1 MQTKKFELVKY
12 IKYFI
17 FAGIIYGVLKVVPTN
32 KLSKFEIFSLII
44 VIIFAIFSLECLTV
58 PKVQNENFKETMS
71 DTDSNL
77 FDIDMDV
84 NLDFNKTQNNREQ
97 LEPTCKKI
105 DNESLDN
112 IIKKAEQEKLQEEES
127 GLDFNLIEEEIKN
140 RQIEEEIYLDEEI
153 TKGKTKEEIAII
165 IAERK
170 AEIARIRSKNLEKG
184 ETDINFSLDEDI
196 SEEITKNTPKE
207 EIVRI
212 RAERKA
218 QLEKIR
224 AKKKEEI
231 QKEISTKLGVSNSES
246 SGVNCEVE
254 VAKMR
259 RELEEKILNLKQE
272 LVAKNLKS
280 ETSPFAK
287 KYMTILIADLLESKI
302 IDRDDVENINAK
314 LISGASTTE
323 EVVAS
328 LEKLRSIG
336 KAKKV
341 SKSKEDNNNDMK
353 YSELPPDYYKPIG
366 SDIANQWDNEYTILN
381 TDKWQVPQPRPP
393 VCIGSGQ
400 CKVCPS
406 NTDGYTANL
415 KDWDDSR
422 KISNTMINK
431 KWALDQINS

>member
-17 FAGIIYGVLKVVPTN
+17 FAGIIYGVLNVVPTN

-58 PKVQNENFKETMS
+58 PKVQNETFKETMS

-196 SEEITKNTPKE
+196 SGEITKNTP
-207 EIVRI
+207 
-212 RAERKA
+212 
-218 QLEKIR
+218 
-224 AKKKEEI
+224 KEEI
-231 QKEISTKLGVSNSES
+231 QKEISTKLGVSNLES

-287 KYMTILIADLLESKI
+287 KYMTILIADLLESRI

-341 SKSKEDNNNDMK
+341 SKSKEENNNDMK

-393 VCIGSGQ
+393 ICIGSGQ

-431 KWALDQINS
+431 KWALDQIN

>member
-140 RQIEEEIYLDEEI
+140 RQIEEEIYLDEESI
-153 TKGKTKEEIAII
+153 KGKTKEEIAII

-170 AEIARIRSKNLEKG
+170 AEIARIRAKSLEKG

-196 SEEITKNTPKE
+196 SGEITKNTP
-207 EIVRI
+207 
-212 RAERKA
+212 
-218 QLEKIR
+218 
-224 AKKKEEI
+224 KEEI